1 MNFDKLLYYADN
13 FVQRYFLQI
22 IATLFVHLLIIGIL
36 ILLEISKPEVNQ
48 NNALVVNI
56 QNDEEDAS
64 AIEAANKMLQN
75 QNSSQGEGDVKNVEK
90 NMANGNKSF
99 QDYYREAK
107 DVLNHG
113 KSNESFQANDY
124 KDQRWLVKDYSKETP
139 DIKEWDKPQQNKD
152 NNSNPNKESKSTYAG
167 NAIVSYDM
175 GGRRMSRLPI
185 PAYKCQGYGKVTIEI
200 EVNQRGI
207 VTTAKI
213 TETEASLNE
222 SCLPNSA
229 YEAALNS
236 RFMAND
242 KAPSIQKGF
251 IYYTFIAQ

>member
-36 ILLEISKPEVNQ
+36 ILLEISKPEINQ
-48 NNALVVNI
+48 NNALVIDI
-56 QNDEEDAS
+56 QNDKEDAS
-64 AIEAANKMLQN
+64 ALEAANKMLQN
-75 QNSSQGEGDVKNVEK
+75 HNSSQGDGEVKNVEK

-99 QDYYREAK
+99 QDYYREATN
-107 DVLNHG
+107 VLNQG

-124 KDQRWLVKDYSKETP
+124 KDQRVLIKDYSKETP
-139 DIKEWDKPQQNKD
+139 DIQEWNKPQQNQ
-152 NNSNPNKESKSTYAG
+152 NSNIKNQNSTSTFAG

-175 GGRRMSRLPI
+175 GGRRMLRLPI

-207 VTTAKI
+207 VTSAKI
-213 TETEASLNE
+213 AETEASLNE

-229 YEAALNS
+229 YEAALSS